1 MFFLRRDA
9 RRQVPLAG
17 RITKRDEAAHFLAR
31 PTAYNFTVE
40 EARSLRSQKLLIR
53 VNLCHFFL
61 QRCFWIFEKQP
72 KGRSCHKFVIFRD
85 SNEKIGERLK
95 LKLDLLD
102 KKSPASLSLTPR
114 LSRHVSGHRPH
125 TRLIIPMKS
134 RWRSR
139 RHWQRYLG
147 PKVWIQLQAGTH
159 RHSGSAPFLQHG
171 LFRCEQFDSFFSSL
185 FFISWWLWWLFFFW
199 RTYCSSQ
206 LWKSWIDHWLNR
218 QDHSITAEEAKF
230 FSLIS
235 GPLTFLSLSCM
246 GWSVG

>member
-147 PKVWIQLQAGTH
+147 PKVWIQLQAATH
-159 RHSGSAPFLQHG
+159 GHSGSAPFLQHG
-171 LFRCEQFDSFFSSL
+171 LFRGEQFDSFFPL
-185 FFISWWLWWLFFFW
+185 FFFIS
-199 RTYCSSQ
+199 
-206 LWKSWIDHWLNR
+206 
-218 QDHSITAEEAKF
+218 
-230 FSLIS
+230 
-235 GPLTFLSLSCM
+235 
-246 GWSVG
+246 